1 MKSGDWRREILGDIT
16 VMNAEEMRELNK
28 VMRAELRAPGS
39 RGAKPTAL
47 LRKSTNSPAT
57 NRREVVPIVEELSA
71 HEQSDY
77 QLREGTVENLKRSR
91 SGTGSS
97 FVPESPRVAQ
107 RQMVSDVGA
116 RYRANTGSSLLD
128 APLQIDDEMPVSGKR
143 FPTVSVSQLSQME
156 FPDSTT
162 STEEREA
169 PADVS
174 IVDGIAHE
182 KSYLA
187 IDMPEV
193 KSRANKEG
201 KQKLTEMPEWAKK
214 FAETKNIHVQSVS
227 FPEPTLEDTSLPGS
241 VQQKPENE

>member
-71 HEQSDY
+71 HEQ
-77 QLREGTVENLKRSR
+77 